1 MPNLDKA
8 PTHKI
13 EDRKAILLR
22 VLDALLADPNC
33 RYAFSDIRRV
43 TVDEIANWEAR
54 ETVSRLSQSFKVATH
69 EPPVTKIEALQDKP
83 TDDSAEA

>member
-8 PTHKI
+8 PTRKI

-33 RYAFSDIRRV
+33 RYTFSDIRRV

-69 EPPVTKIEALQDKP
+69 EPPVPKIEALQDKP

>member
-8 PTHKI
+8 PTRKI

-33 RYAFSDIRRV
+33 RYTFSDIRRV
-43 TVDEIANWEAR
+43 PADEIANWEAR
-54 ETVSRLSQSFKVATH
+54 ETVSRLSQTFKVATH
-69 EPPVTKIEALQDKP
+69 EPPP
-83 TDDSAEA
+83 TEVESPDAEPIDDSTEA

>member
-1 MPNLDKA
+1 MPNIDKA
-8 PTHKI
+8 PTRKI

-54 ETVSRLSQSFKVATH
+54 ETVSRLSQSCKVATH
-69 EPPVTKIEALQDKP
+69 EPPVTKIESLQDEP
-83 TDDSAEA
+83 ADDSAEA

>member
-22 VLDALLADPNC
+22 VLDALLADPDC
-33 RYAFSDIRRV
+33 RYTFSGIWRI
-43 TVDEIANWEAR
+43 TADETANWEAR
-54 ETVSRLSQSFKVATH
+54 QTISQLSQTFKVATH
-69 EPPVTKIEALQDKP
+69 EPPVVKIEALQDKP
-83 TDDSAEA
+83 ADDSAEA